1 VREVQ
6 ISIFIIKD
14 FEMVNLNVFVI
25 GFLSGWLCTLISIQ
39 IAWQFS
45 VHDLPGARSSHVIP
59 TPRLGGIGI
68 FTPIYIFCIVIM
80 ATDILVMESPAI
92 LLMESILLGG
102 VVCFFFGLLDD
113 LYGMN
118 AILKLVLQAVG
129 AAVPVALGIRIHS
142 LVHFA
147 GIVPSPILGSILAF
161 CWILLVI
168 NAYNFMDGM
177 DGKAGSF
184 ALVVSLFL
192 AIIMKGQSGDPVSA
206 LLFLLAGASGGFL
219 IYNLTPSVTFMGDC
233 GSQFVGFI
241 LAVVTLH
248 LHSEDPVRFPFGTFV
263 ILLLPFLFDVL
274 YTIGRR
280 VLRGENILKA
290 HRSHLYQ
297 RLLIAGY
304 SHPTVL
310 RLTFMTYLLCGLCA
324 LGFSRT
330 SLTSERITYGMVALL
345 MMIFYSIFVRLVEK
359 RREE

>member
-1 VREVQ
+1 MVSLYV
-6 ISIFIIKD
+6 FI
-14 FEMVNLNVFVI
+14 I
-25 GFLSGWLCTLISIQ
+25 GFLTGWLCTLISIQ
-39 IAWQFS
+39 LAWRFR
-45 VHDLPGARSSHVIP
+45 VHDRPGARSSHVVPI
-59 TPRLGGIGI
+59 PRLGGIGI
-68 FTPIYIFCIVIM
+68 FTPIYIFCILIM
-80 ATDILVMESPAI
+80 VTDIFPMENPSI
-92 LLMESILLGG
+92 LLMEAILLGG

-113 LYGMN
+113 LQGMN
-118 AILKLVLQAVG
+118 AVLKLALQGVG
-129 AAVPVALGIRIHS
+129 AAVPVVLGMRIHS

-161 CWILLVI
+161 VWILLVI

-184 ALVVSLFL
+184 AMVVALFL
-192 AIIMKGQSGDPVSA
+192 VIIMKGQPVDPVTI
-206 LLFLLAGASGGFL
+206 LLLLLAGASGGFL

-241 LAVVTLH
+241 LAVITLH
-248 LHSEDPVRFPFGTFV
+248 LHTEDPVRFPFGTFV
-263 ILLLPFLFDVL
+263 ILLLPFLYDVL

-297 RLLIAGY
+297 RLLIAGW

-324 LGFSRT
+324 LGFARTSRT
-330 SLTSERITYGMVALL
+330 GERIAYGMVALL
-345 MMIFYSIFVRLVEK
+345 GMLVYSLFVRLVEK
-359 RREE
+359 RKV

>member
-1 VREVQ
+1 MATLYV
-6 ISIFIIKD
+6 FI
-14 FEMVNLNVFVI
+14 I
-25 GFLSGWLCTLISIQ
+25 GFLTGWLCTLISIQ
-39 IAWQFS
+39 LAWRYR
-45 VHDLPGARSSHVIP
+45 VHDHPGARSSHIVP

-68 FTPIYIFCIVIM
+68 FTPIYIFCILIM
-80 ATDILVMESPAI
+80 VTDLFPMEKPAI

-102 VVCFFFGLLDD
+102 VVCFFFGLQDD
-113 LYGMN
+113 LQGMN
-118 AILKLVLQAVG
+118 AILKLVLQGVG
-129 AAVPVALGIRIHS
+129 AAVPVVLGMRIHS

-147 GIVPSPILGSILAF
+147 GIVPSHILGSVLAF
-161 CWILLVI
+161 GWILLVI

-184 ALVVSLFL
+184 AMVVSLFL
-192 AIIMKGQSGDPVSA
+192 VIIMKGQSGDPVTI
-206 LLFLLAGASGGFL
+206 LLLLLAGASAGFL

-241 LAVVTLH
+241 LAVITLH
-248 LHSEDPVRFPFGTFV
+248 LHTEDPVRFPFGTFV
-263 ILLLPFLFDVL
+263 ILLLPFLYDVL

-304 SHPTVL
+304 SHPMVL

-330 SLTSERITYGMVALL
+330 RLTGERIGYGMVALL
-345 MMIFYSIFVRLVEK
+345 MMLVYSIFVRLVEK
-359 RREE
+359 RKV

>member
-1 VREVQ
+1 MANLYV
-6 ISIFIIKD
+6 FI
-14 FEMVNLNVFVI
+14 I
-25 GFLSGWLCTLISIQ
+25 GFLTGWLFTLISIQ
-39 IAWQFS
+39 LAWRFR
-45 VHDLPGARSSHVIP
+45 VHDRPGARSSHVVP

-68 FTPIYIFCIVIM
+68 FTPIYIFCILIM
-80 ATDILVMESPAI
+80 VTDIFPMESPSI

-113 LYGMN
+113 LQGMN
-118 AILKLVLQAVG
+118 AVFKLVLQGVG
-129 AAVPVALGIRIHS
+129 AAFPVLLGMRIHS

-147 GIVPSPILGSILAF
+147 GIVPSHILGSVLAF
-161 CWILLVI
+161 GWILLVI

-184 ALVVSLFL
+184 AMVVSLFL
-192 AIIMKGQSGDPVSA
+192 VIIMKGQPGDPVTI
-206 LLFLLAGASGGFL
+206 LLLLLAGASGGFL

-241 LAVVTLH
+241 LAVITLH
-248 LHSEDPVRFPFGTFV
+248 LHTEDPVRFPFGTFV
-263 ILLLPFLFDVL
+263 ILLLPFLYDVL
-274 YTIGRR
+274 YTLGRR

-330 SLTSERITYGMVALL
+330 RLTGERIAYGMVALL
-345 MMIFYSIFVRLVEK
+345 VMLVYSIFVRLVEK
-359 RREE
+359 RKE